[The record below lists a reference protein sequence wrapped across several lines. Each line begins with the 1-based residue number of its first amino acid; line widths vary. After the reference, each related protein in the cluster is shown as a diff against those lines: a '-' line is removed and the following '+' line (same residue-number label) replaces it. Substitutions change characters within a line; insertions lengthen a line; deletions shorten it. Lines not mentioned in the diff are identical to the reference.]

1 MKYNS
6 NKKNRKSKNVTK
18 ELAEVFLYS
27 VSLIMEF
34 NNNLR
39 SFQDSIVKIERTE
52 QRKLENVIIPAGQR
66 AKKHLNHKNFSS
78 C

>member
-1 MKYNS
+1 
-6 NKKNRKSKNVTK
+6 
-18 ELAEVFLYS
+18 
-27 VSLIMEF
+27 MEF